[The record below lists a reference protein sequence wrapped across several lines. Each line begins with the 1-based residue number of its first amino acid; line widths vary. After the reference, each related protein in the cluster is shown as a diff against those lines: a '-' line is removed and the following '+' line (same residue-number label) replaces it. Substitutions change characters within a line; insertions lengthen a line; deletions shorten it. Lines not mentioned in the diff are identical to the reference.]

1 MKICRAC
8 GNSIIIDLEMN
19 LYRCKL
25 TGKDVSGNCECKT
38 GQYITGTAEKIE
50 MVKKAKYNNK
60 KTIAG
65 EQEFDSEREAIRY
78 GELKLLQQANEIT
91 ALQTQVPFLLEPK
104 NDKNRAE
111 YYIADFV
118 YFDYSLKDW
127 VVEDAKGVRTQVY
140 INKKKS
146 MYNKYGIDIKEV

>member
-8 GNSIIIDLEMN
+8 SNSIIIDMETN
-19 LYRCKL
+19 IYKCKL
-25 TGKDVSGNCECKT
+25 TGRTVSGNCECQTGQFKT
-38 GQYITGTAEKIE
+38 GKAEKAQ
-50 MVKKAKYNNK
+50 KKAKYNNK
-60 KTIAG
+60 KTIVDG
-65 EQEFDSEREAIRY
+65 MEFDSTHEAVRY
-78 GELKLLQQANEIT
+78 GELKLLQKADEIT
-91 ALQTQVPFLLEPK
+91 ALQTQVWFLLEPK

-118 YFDYSLKDW
+118 YFDYRLKDW
-127 VVEDAKGVRTQVY
+127 VVEDAKGVRTQAY

>member
-1 MKICRAC
+1 MKICRNC
-8 GNSIIIDLEMN
+8 GQARTIDIESN
-19 LYRCKL
+19 LYQCKL
-25 TGKDVSGNCECKT
+25 TERILSGNCECQTGQFKT
-38 GQYITGTAEKIE
+38 GKAEKAQ
-50 MVKKAKYNNK
+50 KKAKYNNK
-60 KTIAG
+60 KTIVDG
-65 EQEFDSEREAIRY
+65 MEFDSTHEAVRY
-78 GELKLLQQANEIT
+78 GELKLLQKADEIT
-91 ALQTQVPFLLEPK
+91 ALQTQVWFLLEPK

>member
-1 MKICRAC
+1 MGICRNC
-8 GNSIIIDLEMN
+8 GQARTIDIECN
-19 LYRCKL
+19 LYQCKL
-25 TGKDVSGNCECKT
+25 TERILSGNCECQT
-38 GQYITGTAEKIE
+38 GQFVTGTAEKAH
-50 MVKKAKYNNK
+50 KKPKYNNK
-60 KTIAG
+60 KTIAD
-65 EQEFDSEREAIRY
+65 EQEFDSQHEAVRY
-78 GELKLLQQANEIT
+78 GELKLRQRADEIT
-91 ALQTQVPFLLEPK
+91 ALQMQVPFLLEPK

-127 VVEDAKGVRTQVY
+127 VVEDAKGVKTQVY